1 MAKNG
6 PSRTDQGSPTIWLKP
21 AKRVRDVPALTRDRI
36 VQAAVELL
44 DIRGQDGL
52 TIRKL
57 AEHLNAGAASLYW
70 HVETRDDVLE
80 LALDS
85 VLGEISLPA
94 EPLEWDKEL
103 IRFLTDWRQTLLR
116 HPWSTSLFGFRPLL
130 GPNALARS
138 EHLRA
143 TLARAGLPKTD
154 LIHAGYTLS
163 NFMLGSVATQVAWQA
178 GDEAATRV
186 RVATFLR
193 DHAAEYPALSSHI
206 ESEPDDWDESFSCG
220 LRWIIRSFTA
230 S

>member
-6 PSRTDQGSPTIWLKP
+6 PSQADRGSPTIWLKP
-21 AKRVRDVPALTRDRI
+21 AKRVRDVPVLTRDRI
-36 VQAAVELL
+36 IQAAVEIL
-44 DIRGQDGL
+44 DMRGQDGL

-85 VLGEISLPA
+85 VLGEIPLPT

-103 IRFLTDWRQTLLR
+103 VRFLTEWRQTLLR

-143 TLARAGLPKTD
+143 TLARTELPEVDVTY
-154 LIHAGYTLS
+154 AGYTLS

-178 GDEAATRV
+178 GDEAATRA
-186 RVATFLR
+186 RVALFLQ
-193 DHAAEYPALSSHI
+193 DHATEYPALSSQI
-206 ESEPDDWDESFSCG
+206 GSEPDDWDESFARG
-220 LRWIIRSFTA
+220 LGWIIRSLVT

>member
-6 PSRTDQGSPTIWLKP
+6 RSGTDRGSSTIWLKP
-21 AKRVRDVPALTRDRI
+21 AKRARDVPALTRDRI
-36 VQAAVELL
+36 VQAAVEIL
-44 DIRGQDGL
+44 DMLGQDGL

-85 VLGEISLPA
+85 VLGEIPLPT
-94 EPLEWDKEL
+94 EPLEWEKEVA
-103 IRFLTDWRQTLLR
+103 RFLTEWRQTLLR

-143 TLARAGLPKTD
+143 TLKRTGLPEVD
-154 LIHAGYTLS
+154 VVHAGYTLS

-178 GDEAATRV
+178 GNEAETRA
-186 RVATFLR
+186 RVTSFLR
-193 DHAAEYPALSSHI
+193 ENAAEYPALSSQI
-206 ESEPDDWDESFSCG
+206 ESEPDDWDESFSRG
-220 LRWIIRSFTA
+220 LGWIIRSLA
-230 S
+230 IL

>member
-6 PSRTDQGSPTIWLKP
+6 PSQTDRGSSTIWLKP
-21 AKRVRDVPALTRDRI
+21 AKRARDVPALTRDRI
-36 VQAAVELL
+36 VQAAVEIL
-44 DIRGQDGL
+44 DMRGQNGL

-85 VLGEISLPA
+85 VLGEIPLPT

-103 IRFLTDWRQTLLR
+103 VRFLTEWRQTLLR

-143 TLARAGLPKTD
+143 TLARTGLRGVDVT
-154 LIHAGYTLS
+154 HAGYALS

-186 RVATFLR
+186 RVAAFLR
-193 DHAAEYPALSSHI
+193 DHAAEYPALSSQI
-206 ESEPDDWDESFSCG
+206 ESEPDDWDESFSRG
-220 LRWIIRSFTA
+220 LDWIIRSFAT

>member
-6 PSRTDQGSPTIWLKP
+6 PPKADRSSPTIWLKP
-21 AKRVRDVPALTRDRI
+21 AKRSRDVPALTRERI
-36 VQAAVELL
+36 IQAAVEIL
-44 DIRGQDGL
+44 DLRGQDGL

-57 AEHLNAGAASLYW
+57 AERLNAGATSLYW

-85 VLGEISLPA
+85 VLGEIPLPT

-103 IRFLTDWRQTLLR
+103 TRFLTEWRRTLLR

-143 TLARAGLPKTD
+143 TLTRAGLPEVD
-154 LIHAGYTLS
+154 VIHAGYTLS

-178 GDEAATRV
+178 GDEAATRS
-186 RVATFLR
+186 RVASFLR
-193 DHAAEYPALSSHI
+193 EHAAEYPALSSQL
-206 ESEPDDWDESFSCG
+206 ESESDDWDESFCRG
-220 LRWIIRSFTA
+220 LGWIIRSFVA

>member
-6 PSRTDQGSPTIWLKP
+6 PSRTDQGPPTIWLKP

-36 VQAAVELL
+36 VEAAVELL
-44 DIRGQDGL
+44 DIRGKDGF

-94 EPLEWDKEL
+94 EPLEWENEL
-103 IRFLTDWRQTLLR
+103 VRFLKDWRQTLLR

-138 EHLRA
+138 QHLRA
-143 TLARAGLPKTD
+143 TLARAGLPEADT
-154 LIHAGYTLS
+154 IHAGYTLS

-178 GDEAATRV
+178 GNETATRA
-186 RVATFLR
+186 RVASFLR
-193 DHAAEYPALSSHI
+193 DNAAKYPSLSSQI
-206 ESEPDDWDESFSCG
+206 EGEPDDWDESFSRG
-220 LRWIIRSFTA
+220 LSWIIRSFTVV
-230 S
+230 